1 MTTRSTGKAPQE
13 TTREAPSQTVPES
26 DVISVEIS
34 DHIAT
39 VWLDRPD
46 KLNAF
51 APNFWDDLP
60 RVMEHLGA
68 DPEVRVVVIQA
79 RGAAFTAGIDLI
91 AFGPM
96 MIGGGS
102 LEHDASD
109 TSSPVARRQAL
120 YRSIKRLQH
129 TFTAIADCPKPVIA
143 AIHGYCLGAGI
154 NLITACDIRIASA
167 DATFS
172 VRETKIAMVA
182 DVGTLQR
189 LPKIID
195 PGRVAEL
202 MYTGKDFGSKEAYD
216 MGLVTRICED
226 VDDLHHQAREL
237 ALEIAS
243 NSPLVV
249 QGAKAVLK
257 AGENRSVEEALDY
270 MALWNAAFINSND
283 FTEAISAF
291 IEKRPPEFTGT

>member
-1 MTTRSTGKAPQE
+1 MTTPSMPG
-13 TTREAPSQTVPES
+13 TTPES

-51 APNFWDDLP
+51 APNFWEDLP
-60 RVMEHLGA
+60 RFMEHLGA

-96 MIGGGS
+96 MMGGGS
-102 LEHDASD
+102 LDQDASD
-109 TSSPVARRQAL
+109 ASSPVAKRRAL
-120 YRSIKRLQH
+120 YGSIKQLQH
-129 TFTAIADCPKPVIA
+129 TFTSIADCPKPVIA
-143 AIHGYCLGAGI
+143 AIHGYCLGAGV

-189 LPKIID
+189 LPRIVD

-202 MYTGKDFGSKEAYD
+202 MYTGKDFGSQEAYD
-216 MGLVTRICED
+216 MGLITRICTD
-226 VDDLHHQAREL
+226 VDDLHLRAREL
-237 ALEIAS
+237 ASEIAS

-249 QGAKAVLK
+249 QGAKAVLR
-257 AGENRSVEEALDY
+257 AGANRSVEEALDY